1 MTILPSGNPFSWRF
15 VAPLYMGS
23 TLNPINSSMIATA
36 LVPIAMFL
44 HISAA
49 QTTILVTVLY
59 LASSIAQPTA
69 GKLAEE
75 FGPRRV
81 FLAGI
86 LLVLI
91 GGLLG
96 GFGRDMAMLVISR
109 VLIGVGTSTA
119 YPSAML
125 LIRRRAESVGMS
137 KPPGNVLGALQIAGV
152 VTAAVGLPIGGV
164 LVDAWGWRTT
174 FFVNIPFALIAFV
187 MAALWIPKDA
197 PVQGKITLRE
207 VSSRIDVPGIIGFAL
222 TITSLMVFLF
232 SLPKPDWLALGL
244 AVLFGVVLTVW
255 ELKVAR
261 PFIDV
266 RLLATNLALTRTYT
280 RFALLTLCI
289 YTVLYG
295 VTEWIGAARG
305 TSSLGAGLLILPMSV
320 VSALVVGPISKRN
333 LVLAPLIA
341 SAVSCIVASV
351 GVLFLTTSTPI
362 IWILL
367 ITCIF
372 GITMGTMVS
381 GNQIALYTQVA
392 ADQIGTAS
400 GLFRTFGYIGSIA
413 SSALIGI
420 AFHKKV
426 SDAGMHHVA
435 VVMIAVS
442 ALALL
447 MILTDRR
454 LRGVTRREKATS

>member
-1 MTILPSGNPFSWRF
+1 M
-15 VAPLYMGS
+15 YMGS

>member
-1 MTILPSGNPFSWRF
+1 
-15 VAPLYMGS
+15 
-23 TLNPINSSMIATA
+23 MIATA